1 MSNRGG
7 VPRSL
12 EPGVRGLG
20 NALIDSPELG
30 EAKSQFA
37 ASVVGGP
44 AVDSLFEVLAARRI
58 VNARY
63 GTRCSTVL
71 RKDKHGLRY
80 AERSFLPEGEQ
91 QETVQFDLPG

>member
-1 MSNRGG
+1 
-7 VPRSL
+7 
-12 EPGVRGLG
+12 
-20 NALIDSPELG
+20 
-30 EAKSQFA
+30 
-37 ASVVGGP
+37 VVDGP

-71 RKDKHGLRY
+71 RKGKDGLRY

-91 QETVQFDLPG
+91 QETVQFELPG